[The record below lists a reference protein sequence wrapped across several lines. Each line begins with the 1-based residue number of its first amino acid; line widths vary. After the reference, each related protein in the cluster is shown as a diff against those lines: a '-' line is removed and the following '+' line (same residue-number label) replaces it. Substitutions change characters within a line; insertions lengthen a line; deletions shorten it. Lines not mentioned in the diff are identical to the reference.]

1 MKTKKIFLTF
11 DYEVFLRRSGS
22 INKCILK
29 PTSLI
34 IDKLQRNNIKA
45 VFFIDILHLYMLHK
59 TNQIEN
65 FDSLKNNIV
74 ELLKNG
80 HQVELHI
87 HPHWLNA
94 VYEKE
99 NKEWNL
105 SNDTNYCF
113 NSFDMIDQSKIFD
126 IAYNE
131 LNKIV
136 KLYDPNY
143 QITCFRAG
151 GLCLQPFGIFEPL
164 LRKYNIYIE
173 SSVAPGM
180 KSSSNTHYYDY
191 TNHKFYEP
199 YRFKNDPLNNDINGE
214 FIEFPITT
222 YNVNLFD
229 KIRQKLSSNSQNN
242 SSIFG
247 DGQAIPPVKQKSSF
261 FSKFKKTKYFYSLDG
276 HYNEKLLLRKMK
288 NAKMKAITL
297 ISHPKLMT
305 LKSLDTI
312 DRLAQSEN
320 FEFILYKEY
329 KF

>member
-1 MKTKKIFLTF
+1 MSKKIFLTF

-45 VFFIDILHLYMLHK
+45 VFFIDILQLYMLRIN
-59 TNQIEN
+59 NQI
-65 FDSLKNNIV
+65 DDYDILKNNIL

-80 HQVELHI
+80 HQVELHV
-87 HPHWLNA
+87 HPHWIDA
-94 VYEKE
+94 IYDKE
-99 NKEWNL
+99 NKVWDL
-105 SNDTNYCF
+105 SNDANYCF
-113 NSFDMIDQSKIFD
+113 NSLDIIDQKKIFD

-131 LNKIV
+131 LNDIV
-136 KLYDPNY
+136 KSYDANY

-151 GLCLQPFGIFEPL
+151 GLCLQPFNIFEPL
-164 LRKYNIYIE
+164 LKKHNIFFE

-191 TNHKFYEP
+191 TNHKLYEP

-222 YNVNLFD
+222 YNVNLLD
-229 KIRQKLSSNSQNN
+229 KIRQKLFSNSQNKN
-242 SSIFG
+242 NIFG
-247 DGQAIPPVKQKSSF
+247 DGQAIPPTKQKSSF
-261 FSKFKKTKYFYSLDG
+261 FSKFTKTKYFHSLDG
-276 HYNEKLLLRKMK
+276 HYDEKLLLRKMR
-288 NAKMKAITL
+288 NSKMNSITL

-312 DRLAQSEN
+312 DKLAQSDN
-320 FEFILYKEY
+320 FEFVLYKDF